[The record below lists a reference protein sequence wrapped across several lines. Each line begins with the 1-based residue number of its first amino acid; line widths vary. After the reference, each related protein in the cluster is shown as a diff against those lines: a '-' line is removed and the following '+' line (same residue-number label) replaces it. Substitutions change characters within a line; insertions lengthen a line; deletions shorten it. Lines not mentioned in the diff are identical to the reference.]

1 MKKIFLTTA
10 AIIFT
15 TICMAQVKFNLIV
28 NAQPPAQLSEWGNRR
43 EVLMVMVTAQGA
55 IGAQYKVKTEIKLF
69 DGTVIGSADL
79 AKAPVFTPNPP
90 PGTTI
95 LTANDVMPLEFMV
108 FTGKYKTSLQRTG
121 KLPADNYTICVQPV
135 QPTDYRP
142 MGEVQ
147 CKNFYLATTQLPIL
161 MKPYNEEILDGK
173 KAQTAIIFRWTPVI
187 PTQTSPV
194 TYRIQ
199 VFVVL
204 PTQSPVQALRSN
216 QPLLDKEIL
225 AATQYI
231 WQPQLSFI
239 WIGQADTDG
248 DGGADIITKNIK
260 PNGTDTN
267 SINTHPKD
275 VAMNEKGVSPNKAK
289 PNKHYAADPYV
300 EGKIKEQKMRFIWTI
315 QSLDKDHNPVTRTD
329 GNGEGRS
336 EPILFYVDPNKN
348 KPSGNNSKEKKKIKT
363 IKDNSGNGGG

>member
-1 MKKIFLTTA
+1 MKKILFA
-10 AIIFT
+10 AIVLF
-15 TICMAQVKFNLIV
+15 ICATATAQLTSNLIV

-43 EVLMVMVTAQGA
+43 EVLVLIVRAPGA
-55 IGAQYKVKTEIKLF
+55 IAGPFKLKTEIKLP

-79 AKAPVFTPNPP
+79 AKTPVFTPSSA
-90 PGTTI
+90 GTTI

-161 MKPYNEEILDGK
+161 MKPYNEEVLDAK
-173 KAQTAIIFRWTPVI
+173 TAQTAITFRWTPVV
-187 PTQTSPV
+187 PRQTSPV

-199 VFVVL
+199 VFEVL

-216 QPLLDKEIL
+216 QPVLDKEIL
-225 AATQYI
+225 AATQFI
-231 WQPQLSFI
+231 WQPQLSFLPYDS
-239 WIGQADTDG
+239 AT
-248 DGGADIITKNIK
+248 
-260 PNGTDTN
+260 
-267 SINTHPKD
+267 
-275 VAMNEKGVSPNKAK
+275 AK
-289 PNKHYAADPYV
+289 LPA
-300 EGKIKEQKMRFIWTI
+300 FIWTI
-315 QSLDKDHNPVTRTD
+315 QSLDKDHNPVTQTD

-336 EPILFYVDPNKN
+336 EPILFFVDPNKN
-348 KPSGNNSKEKKKIKT
+348 KPSGNSAKEKKKIKN
-363 IKDNSGNGGG
+363 IKDNSGAGN